1 MRVRQQQLIY
11 GAVFGASAF
20 LAGWAITFLL
30 TPQGL
35 ISGVPQWKVTLW
47 VFLSA
52 NFVKISGLQVNGF
65 SGAFTQIDLVSQ
77 LPALRSLRVVPFLLT
92 ALGGIMMV
100 EKINYTTQMKYLI
113 QNSGSLLVGYL
124 TAGLLGFVISGAQPG
139 VAFIMIV
146 AVVVALAAII
156 GSTLTQNLMRG
167 VPVIGFTSIG
177 GIVAIGL
184 LVILGGVAVIQ
195 SFGPLV
201 VVSCI
206 GVSAGAA
213 LAWIARNA

>member
-1 MRVRQQQLIY
+1 
-11 GAVFGASAF
+11 
-20 LAGWAITFLL
+20 
-30 TPQGL
+30 
-35 ISGVPQWKVTLW
+35 
-47 VFLSA
+47 
-52 NFVKISGLQVNGF
+52 
-65 SGAFTQIDLVSQ
+65 
-77 LPALRSLRVVPFLLT
+77 
-92 ALGGIMMV
+92 MMV